1 MDKGIQLEDVACG
14 KVTLDEFLDAL
25 SLEEQVWLLGGQPNT
40 GVANTFGI
48 GNNRDRGIP
57 NVMTADGPAGVRIQ
71 PQLEVYTTAWPTAT
85 MLASTWNRALVEEIG
100 TAGAKELKENNLGSW
115 LTPAMNIHRSP
126 LCGRNFEYYSE
137 DPLVAGT
144 MAASMIQGIQSQH
157 VAATPKHFAFNN
169 KETNRKSS
177 DSMVSE
183 RAAREIYLKGFEIA
197 VKEADP
203 WMIMSSYN
211 KINGQQTSECRELLT
226 DILRG
231 EWGFNGIVTTDWW
244 TRGEHWR
251 EVAAGNDL
259 KMACGYPETVL
270 QAVADGRVSKQQV
283 RDCARRILELI
294 LKME

>member
-1 MDKGIQLEDVACG
+1 
-14 KVTLDEFLDAL
+14 
-25 SLEEQVWLLGGQPNT
+25 
-40 GVANTFGI
+40 
-48 GNNRDRGIP
+48 
-57 NVMTADGPAGVRIQ
+57 
-71 PQLEVYTTAWPTAT
+71 
-85 MLASTWNRALVEEIG
+85 MLASSWNRELVEHVG
-100 TAGAKELKENNLGSW
+100 MAGGMELKENNMGSW

-144 MAASMIQGIQSQH
+144 MAASMIRGIQSQG

-177 DSMVSE
+177 DSRLSE

-211 KINGQQTSECRELLT
+211 LVNGVQASECRELLE

-231 EWGFNGIVTTDWW
+231 EWGFNGLVTTDWW

-251 EVAAGNDL
+251 EVNAGNDL
-259 KMACGYPETVL
+259 KMGAGYPESVL
-270 QAVADGRVSKQQV
+270 EAVADGKVTHAQV
-283 RDCARRILELI
+283 RECAKRVLEFI
-294 LKME
+294 LKLD